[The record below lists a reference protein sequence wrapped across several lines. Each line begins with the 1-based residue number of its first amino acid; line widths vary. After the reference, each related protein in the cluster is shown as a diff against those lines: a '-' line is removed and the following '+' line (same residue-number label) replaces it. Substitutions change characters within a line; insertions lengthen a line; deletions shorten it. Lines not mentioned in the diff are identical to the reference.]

1 MTNRTNVNAMA
12 EKYKA
17 EMMRLYNRSGGTPNN
32 HNQTKPAQPH
42 SNAAPS
48 AEKHE
53 IIEDSRP
60 PVQLPKEI
68 TEDSPK
74 PQEKP
79 AEQHI
84 KVVESPSKFP
94 SPDEILAAESNAP
107 ITHQHAVPAMAQTD
121 SAKGNYS
128 AAETNDVIEDN
139 PLEPLY
145 SENLKEVPLSEMK
158 GSGYIKA
165 EITTAGGA
173 VPIEGASVII
183 TKREGDKIL
192 LIRMLA
198 TDPSGSTELVSLPAP
213 DIVYSETPD
222 PESKPFTEYIM
233 SIYAEGFYAVPEIIV
248 PVFTTVKSIQP
259 VSLVPLAQ
267 FEVHG
272 STSPAE
278 NSRG

>member
-17 EMMRLYNRSGGTPNN
+17 EMMRIYNRAGNSNGVHENRE
-32 HNQTKPAQPH
+32 H
-42 SNAAPS
+42 SR
-48 AEKHE
+48 E

-60 PVQLPKEI
+60 PVEPPVENF
-68 TEDSPK
+68 TEDSP
-74 PQEKP
+74 PP
-79 AEQHI
+79 ADNTVKI
-84 KVVESPSKFP
+84 KEAPSKFP
-94 SPDEILAAESNAP
+94 SPDEIMKAENKAVHTAAY
-107 ITHQHAVPAMAQTD
+107 TD
-121 SAKGNYS
+121 EGKGNYS
-128 AAETNDVIEDN
+128 VAENSGVIEDT

-145 SENLKEVPLSEMK
+145 NGPQNEQSLEDMK

-183 TKREGDKIL
+183 TKREGDRTL
-192 LIRMLA
+192 LIRMLT
-198 TDPSGSTELVSLPAP
+198 TDASGSTELVALPAP

-222 PESKPFTEYIM
+222 PESKPFSEYIM

-267 FEVHG
+267 FEMQG
-272 STSPAE
+272 STTPAE